1 MARTQAET
9 NKGAGV
15 EDIESHLRGLF
26 DNVSPNPE
34 YMDRVKVKLQQS
46 PDIVLERQ
54 SQSTALLVIGLGLMS
69 GFVLVMILQLL
80 RRLFRPSGN

>member
-1 MARTQAET
+1 VARTQAEI

-34 YMDRVKVKLQQS
+34 YLDRIKVKLQQS

-54 SQSTALLVIGLGLMS
+54 TQSTALLVVGLGLMS
-69 GFVLVMILQLL
+69 GFVLLMILQLL
-80 RRLFRPSGN
+80 RRLFRPSGD